1 MTQTQDSQE
10 TRKPQ
15 TSEAESLAR
24 LATAAESLLFV
35 AGRPLEYTELRKLL
49 DVDDS
54 RLAHVLDTLSEQLE
68 SQGRGLRLQRLGNQA
83 QLVTAPENARY
94 IAALLGL
101 PMTAKLTT
109 AAMETLAV
117 ISYRQPMTRAQI
129 EAVRGVN
136 SDRALVSLLQH
147 GLVAEVG
154 RAQTVGRPALFA
166 TTAEFLQQFGLTSL
180 TDLPHVPQAVLDGQP
195 QNGQAPA
202 ESSSA
207 PIQPEIPGMESDPP
221 AHASP
226 ETATS
231 ATGIPDPAQ
240 EHLPSTPESGQVEAV
255 DPEEKSE

>member
-10 TRKPQ
+10 TRNIQASGPA
-15 TSEAESLAR
+15 SRAEDITR

-35 AGRPLEYTELRKLL
+35 AGRPLEYIELRKLL
-49 DVDDS
+49 DTDDT
-54 RLAHVLDTLSEQLE
+54 RLTSVLDALSEQLE
-68 SQGRGLRLQRLGNQA
+68 SQGRGLRLQRSSSQA

-136 SDRALVSLLQH
+136 SDRALLSLIQH

-180 TDLPHVPQAVLDGQP
+180 TELPHVEQTALDGQ
-195 QNGQAPA
+195 NGHKAQELAGASEAVQPEMPGLDLEGNASAQPPAPA
-202 ESSSA
+202 TEEST
-207 PIQPEIPGMESDPP
+207 E
-221 AHASP
+221 
-226 ETATS
+226 
-231 ATGIPDPAQ
+231 
-240 EHLPSTPESGQVEAV
+240 
-255 DPEEKSE
+255 